1 MTRKDY
7 IYVGLVVVLA
17 AVIGILLGVHI
28 RKLKEWRVLESE
40 YNNRIT
46 QIDKVLKETKLI
58 AEQRLKLA
66 DEASKARDVLAEAL
80 RKNEELLIKSRK
92 LAADKVNPITVDQYK
107 EYTGQL
113 EGRIVLL
120 QDSLKVAEEEIYTL
134 RDVIKIKD
142 DYIDAVEDKL
152 LVQKDM
158 NQVLRRLS
166 KQDKRTKIWSNV
178 LSGGAGLVVGFGLG
192 KVGN

>member
-1 MTRKDY
+1 MTRKDF
-7 IYVGLVVVLA
+7 IYVGLVVILT
-17 AVIGILLGVHI
+17 AVIGILAGVHI
-28 RKLKEWRVLESE
+28 RKMREWRVLETE

-46 QIDKVLKETKLI
+46 QIDKMLKETKLI
-58 AEQRLKLA
+58 SDQRLKLA
-66 DEASKARDVLAEAL
+66 DASNKAREELAKL
-80 RKNEELLIKSRK
+80 LVKNEEELVKSRR

-107 EYTGQL
+107 EYTVQL

-120 QDSLKVAEEEIYTL
+120 QDSLKVAEDEIYTL

-142 DYIDAVEDKL
+142 DYIDGVEEKL

-166 KQDKRTKIWSNV
+166 KQDKRIKVWSNV
-178 LSGGAGLVVGFGLG
+178 LSGGAGLLVGFGLG